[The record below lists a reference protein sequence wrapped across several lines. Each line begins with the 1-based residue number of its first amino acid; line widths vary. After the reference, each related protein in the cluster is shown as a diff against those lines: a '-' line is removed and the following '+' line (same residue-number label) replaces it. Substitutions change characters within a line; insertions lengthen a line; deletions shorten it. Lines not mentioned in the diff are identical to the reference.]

1 MIKIQNFVVRAVSPS
16 RNFYHKVAAGE
27 ICRGL
32 SRSRPGNLEG
42 SQEEGGKV
50 HEEDIFRGLS
60 RNEARNVQGSQQQGG
75 EEEICRG
82 LSRRQEGGGCIN
94 L

>member
-1 MIKIQNFVVRAVSPS
+1 MERKFVGVS
-16 RNFYHKVAAGE
+16 AA
-27 ICRGL
+27 R
-32 SRSRPGNLEG
+32 R
-42 SQEEGGKV
+42 QGGRRKFAGVSGASGMV
-50 HEEDIFRGLS
+50 HEEDILRGLS